1 MKTRIPLLVAALLA
15 SAWLAGL
22 LVAQQTS
29 SPSSKVLALETR
41 LNDAYKQRDITTLN
55 SLMAD
60 DFIITVEDGTTFSKT
75 GYIAHIGEPGT
86 RVDVSE
92 VSDAKV
98 RLHGTTAV
106 VTGAYHEKG
115 SSRGKP
121 YEYRDRF
128 TDVWMELGGKWQLI
142 ASHYSIPVKD

>member
-1 MKTRIPLLVAALLA
+1 MRTRLSLLAAALLL
-15 SAWLAGL
+15 SAGL
-22 LVAQQTS
+22 PSFSGAQQS
-29 SPSSKVLALETR
+29 SGPSSRILALETR
-41 LNDAYKQRDITTLN
+41 LNDAYKQRDIAALN

-86 RVDVSE
+86 RVEISE

-98 RLHGTTAV
+98 RLHGSTAV
-106 VTGAYHEKG
+106 VTGAYREKG
-115 SSRGKP
+115 TSHGKP
-121 YEYRDRF
+121 YEYHDRF